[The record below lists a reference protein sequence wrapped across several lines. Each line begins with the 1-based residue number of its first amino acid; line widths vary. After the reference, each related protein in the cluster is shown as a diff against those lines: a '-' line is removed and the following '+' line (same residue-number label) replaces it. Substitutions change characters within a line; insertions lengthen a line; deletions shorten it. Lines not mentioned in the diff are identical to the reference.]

1 MNKLAVLATVASVAA
16 TQSVIVNKTATI
28 EVDSNCTVTFTK
40 MENFTGNA
48 TVNSTVHTLNTRFNC
63 TGINTSKL
71 ANNELP
77 YVAVTFLPGTNSAPA
92 ANNDVS
98 YCYLKGYT
106 TTLNGVNDAAVVNM
120 TTGATPSWICI
131 DGNQVD
137 ARINN
142 IVADSATL
150 GVNAYTLT
158 ENHKQTHVYAAT
170 NKTVDID
177 VAFTRTISPL
187 TGT

>member
-16 TQSVIVNKTATI
+16 TQSVIVNKSATI

-106 TTLNGVNDAAVVNM
+106 PTPDIFPTRHIPKLRAA
-120 TTGATPSWICI
+120 A
-131 DGNQVD
+131 Q
-137 ARINN
+137 ARY
-142 IVADSATL
+142 ADVLA
-150 GVNAYTLT
+150 NAG
-158 ENHKQTHVYAAT
+158 
-170 NKTVDID
+170 
-177 VAFTRTISPL
+177 RR
-187 TGT
+187 

>member
-16 TQSVIVNKTATI
+16 TQSVIVNKTASI

-106 TTLNGVNDAAVVNM
+106 TTVNGVNDAAVVNM
-120 TTGATPSWICI
+120 TTNPTWMCV

-142 IVADSATL
+142 IVADTTTMV
-150 GVNAYTLT
+150 VNPYTVT
-158 ENHKQTHVYAAT
+158 ENHK
-170 NKTVDID
+170 
-177 VAFTRTISPL
+177 
-187 TGT
+187 